1 MEVLKKFAFLVCAL
15 AFAIQ
20 GHSQVTFGAK
30 AGTTHSFFFQDYNY
44 HPGYLGPRGGAF
56 VDYGLGT
63 SLLLH
68 GSVEYAL
75 YRGSLDAAPSLNSSS
90 VVIRSNIFFMN
101 MAEASGLLY
110 YKLPLA
116 FLGTTGLSLGVG
128 GAAGYNFFTLNRT
141 RSTHYNQ
148 SGSVVTVSA
157 ENVTSSFNPFLYSG
171 LGGLRLEFPQEGKL
185 SAVFLDARAAYTFN
199 EVMVISGY
207 PAYSNGRAADI
218 RLMTLSIQV
227 GVKF

>member
-1 MEVLKKFAFLVCAL
+1 MNALKKLTLLGCLL
-15 AFAIQ
+15 ASANQ
-20 GHSQVTFGAK
+20 GFSQVAFGAK

-44 HPGYLGPRGGAF
+44 HPGFLGPRGGAF
-56 VDYGLGT
+56 VDYGFGT

-68 GSVEYAL
+68 GAIEYAL
-75 YRGSLDAAPSLNSSS
+75 YRGSLDAAPSINSSS
-90 VVIRSNIFFMN
+90 VVVRSNSFLMN
-101 MAEASGLLY
+101 LAEASGLLY

-116 FLGTTGLSLGVG
+116 FLGTTSLSLGAG
-128 GAAGYNFFTLNRT
+128 GAVGYNFFTLNRT
-141 RSTHYNQ
+141 RNTYYYQ
-148 SGSVVTVSA
+148 SGNVTTVGA

-185 SAVFLDARAAYTFN
+185 SAIFVDARAAYTFN
-199 EVMVISGY
+199 EVMLISGY

-218 RLMTLSIQV
+218 RLMTLSIQL